1 MTKLR
6 DIDLLSVGVG
16 VVIGMLVLAMG
27 IHIRH
32 HRAIGRGV
40 APPPSG
46 KPAPVGGVVGV
57 AIMGVGN
64 VPREPES
71 TWAMAPCMGAE
82 KGWK

>member
-6 DIDLLSVGVG
+6 DIDLLYAGVG
-16 VVIGMLVLAMG
+16 VAIGMLVLAMG

-32 HRAIGRGV
+32 HRAIRRGA

-57 AIMGVGN
+57 ATVGVGN
-64 VPREPES
+64 V
-71 TWAMAPCMGAE
+71 AQGA
-82 KGWK
+82 

>member
-16 VVIGMLVLAMG
+16 VVNGMLVLAMG

-32 HRAIGRGV
+32 HRAIGRGA
-40 APPPSG
+40 APLLSG

-57 AIMGVGN
+57 AIVGVGN
-64 VPREPES
+64 V
-71 TWAMAPCMGAE
+71 AQGA
-82 KGWK
+82 

>member
-32 HRAIGRGV
+32 HRAIGRGA

-46 KPAPVGGVVGV
+46 MKKQRRPEGPAPMMIGPRV
-57 AIMGVGN
+57 ADLV
-64 VPREPES
+64 RLAS
-71 TWAMAPCMGAE
+71 HQL
-82 KGWK
+82 

>member
-6 DIDLLSVGVG
+6 DIDLLSAGVG

-32 HRAIGRGV
+32 HRAIGRGA
-40 APPPSG
+40 APLLSG

-57 AIMGVGN
+57 AIVGVGN
-64 VPREPES
+64 V
-71 TWAMAPCMGAE
+71 AQGA
-82 KGWK
+82 

>member
-6 DIDLLSVGVG
+6 DIDLLSAGVG

-32 HRAIGRGV
+32 HRAIGRGT
-40 APPPSG
+40 APLLSG

-57 AIMGVGN
+57 AIVGMGN
-64 VPREPES
+64 V
-71 TWAMAPCMGAE
+71 AQGA
-82 KGWK
+82 

>member
-16 VVIGMLVLAMG
+16 VVNGMLVLAMG

-57 AIMGVGN
+57 GN
-64 VPREPES
+64 V
-71 TWAMAPCMGAE
+71 AQGA
-82 KGWK
+82 

>member
-32 HRAIGRGV
+32 HRAIGRGETGWC
-40 APPPSG
+40 PT
-46 KPAPVGGVVGV
+46 
-57 AIMGVGN
+57 
-64 VPREPES
+64 REL
-71 TWAMAPCMGAE
+71 
-82 KGWK
+82 